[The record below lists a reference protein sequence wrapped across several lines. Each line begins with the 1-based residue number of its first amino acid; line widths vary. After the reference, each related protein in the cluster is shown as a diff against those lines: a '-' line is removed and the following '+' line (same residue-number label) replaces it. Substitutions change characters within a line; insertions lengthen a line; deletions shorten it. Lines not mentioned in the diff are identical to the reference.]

1 MMAQGNILIV
11 DDEKLIRWSMKQNLE
26 SWGYQVSEAEDLKEA
41 HQKVRQES
49 PDLMTLDIR
58 LPDGSGIDFL
68 KVVKNTEADLP
79 VIMIT
84 AFGVVDVAVQA
95 LKMGAYDFIEKP
107 INFEKLENSIR
118 NALEAKRLKTQ
129 LALASS
135 ANHSR
140 FRLENIIGKSEAI
153 RDVLRLIHRLARAS
167 AATLLVQGESG
178 TGKDL
183 VSRALHYE
191 SARRDHPFF
200 ALNCAAI
207 PETLI
212 ETELFGHEKGAFT
225 DAKAIKKGIFEMA
238 DGGTVFLD
246 EISEM
251 SLNLQSKF
259 LRVLEDQT
267 FRRVGG
273 VKDISVNVQV
283 VASTNRDL
291 EAVTREGKFRED
303 LFYRL
308 SVIPIQIP
316 PLRDRRE
323 DIPLLVKHFVEHY
336 NVQFRKQVRD
346 VSPESRNLMMQYSW
360 PGNVREL
367 KNAIERAM
375 ILVDK
380 DQILAEHLPI
390 RITDPAASPVSGIQS
405 SPVVRLPP
413 EGASFEEIEKELLE
427 QALEYAQGNKTRA
440 SKLLHIT
447 RDTLRYKVKK
457 HQLEDPAIRLPGQS
471 ASQPSRAGTH

>member
-1 MMAQGNILIV
+1 MAHETVLIV
-11 DDEKLIRWSMKQNLE
+11 DDEKLIRWSMKQKLE
-26 SWGYQVSEAEDLKEA
+26 SWGYQVTEAEDLKEA
-41 HQKVRQES
+41 ERKLQQDP
-49 PDLMTLDIR
+49 PDLVTLDVR
-58 LPDGSGIDFL
+58 LPDGSGMDFL
-68 KVVKNTEADLP
+68 KLARDTQPHLP
-79 VIMIT
+79 LIIIT

-107 INFEKLENSIR
+107 INFEKLQNSMR
-118 NALEAKRLKTQ
+118 NALEARRLRTQ
-129 LALASS
+129 LDQASTS
-135 ANHSR
+135 NRSR
-140 FRLENIIGKSEAI
+140 FSLENIVGKSKAI
-153 RDVLRLIHRLARAS
+153 QDVSRLIQRLAQAG
-167 AATLLVQGESG
+167 ATVLLVQGESG

-183 VSRALHYE
+183 ASRALHYQ

-212 ETELFGHEKGAFT
+212 ETELFGYEKGAFT
-225 DAKAIKKGIFEMA
+225 DAKVMKKGIFEMA

-291 EAVTREGKFRED
+291 EAATREGKFRED

-323 DIPLLVKHFVEHY
+323 DIPLLVDHFIQRY
-336 NVQFRKQVRD
+336 NTQFRKRVKD
-346 VSPESRNLMMQYSW
+346 VSLEGMNLMMDYSW
-360 PGNVREL
+360 PGNIREL

-380 DQILAEHLPI
+380 DQILASHLPI
-390 RITDPAASPVSGIQS
+390 RIADPTASPLPRSSSG
-405 SPVVRLPP
+405 PVVKLPP
-413 EGASFEEIEKELLE
+413 EGASFDEIEKKLLD
-427 QALEYAQGNKTRA
+427 QALQYAHGNKTRA
-440 SKLLHIT
+440 AKLLHIS

-457 HQLEDPAIRLPGQS
+457 HQLEEPAMRYHAHSAGQRS
-471 ASQPSRAGTH
+471 HADTP

>member
-1 MMAQGNILIV
+1 MAREHILIV
-11 DDEKLIRWSMKQNLE
+11 DDEKLIRWSMKQKLE

-41 HQKVRQES
+41 ERKVQQET
-49 PDLMTLDIR
+49 PDLVTLDVR

-68 KVVKNTEADLP
+68 KLAKETHPSVP
-79 VIMIT
+79 IIIIT

-95 LKMGAYDFIEKP
+95 LKTGAYDFIEKP
-107 INFEKLENSIR
+107 INFEKLQNSLR

-129 LALASS
+129 LDQAYSS
-135 ANHSR
+135 NRSR
-140 FRLENIIGKSEAI
+140 FSLENIVGKSKAI
-153 RDVLRLIHRLARAS
+153 QDVSRLIQRLAQAG
-167 AATLLVQGESG
+167 ATTLLVQGESG

-183 VSRALHYE
+183 ASRALHYH
-191 SARRDHPFF
+191 SSRRDHPFF

-212 ETELFGHEKGAFT
+212 ETELFGYEKGAFT
-225 DAKAIKKGIFEMA
+225 DAKVMKKGIFEMA

-291 EAVTREGKFRED
+291 EAATREGKFRED

-323 DIPLLVKHFVEHY
+323 DIPLLVEHFIQRY
-336 NVQFRKQVRD
+336 NLQFRKRVRD
-346 VSPESRNLMMQYSW
+346 VSPEGMNLMMHYAW
-360 PGNVREL
+360 PGNIREL

-380 DQILAEHLPI
+380 DQILAVHLPI
-390 RITDPAASPVSGIQS
+390 RIADPTASPLPRSPAG
-405 SPVVRLPP
+405 PVVKLPP
-413 EGASFEEIEKELLE
+413 EGASFDEIEKKLLD
-427 QALEYAQGNKTRA
+427 QALQYAHGNKTRA
-440 SKLLHIT
+440 SKLLHIS

-457 HQLEDPAIRLPGQS
+457 HHLEEPAMRYHAHSAGQPPQ
-471 ASQPSRAGTH
+471 ADTP

>member
-1 MMAQGNILIV
+1 MPRESILVV
-11 DDEKLIRWSMKQNLE
+11 DDEKLIRWSMKQKLE
-26 SWGYQVSEAEDLKEA
+26 SWNYQVTEAETLREA
-41 HQKVRQES
+41 QSKLQQDI
-49 PDLMTLDIR
+49 PDLVTLDIK

-68 KVVKNTEADLP
+68 KRITESHPGVP
-79 VIMIT
+79 VIMAT

-95 LKMGAYDFIEKP
+95 LKLGAYDFIEKP

-118 NALEAKRLKTQ
+118 NALEANRLKTQ
-129 LALASS
+129 VAQTSNS
-135 ANHSR
+135 NKSR
-140 FRLENIIGKSEAI
+140 FGLENIVGKSKAI
-153 RDVLRLIHRLARAS
+153 RDVQDLVRRLARAGAS
-167 AATLLVQGESG
+167 TLLVQGESG

-191 SARRDHPFF
+191 SARRDQSFI

-212 ETELFGHEKGAFT
+212 ETELFGYEKGAFT
-225 DAKAIKKGIFEMA
+225 DAKTMKKGVFEMGN
-238 DGGTVFLD
+238 GGTVFLD

-251 SLNLQSKF
+251 HINMQSKF

-273 VKDISVNVQV
+273 VRDISVDVQV

-291 EAVTREGKFRED
+291 EATVKEGKFRED

-316 PLRDRRE
+316 PLRERKE
-323 DIPLLVKHFVEHY
+323 DIPLLVDHFVQRY
-336 NVQFRKQVRD
+336 NTQFRKNVKG
-346 VSPESRNLMMQYSW
+346 VSPEGMKLLENYFW
-360 PGNVREL
+360 PGNIREL

-375 ILVDK
+375 ILVDE
-380 DQILAEHLPI
+380 DRIGVYQLPI
-390 RITDPAASPVSGIQS
+390 RTAETGNSGSATPSTGNHRFKLPA
-405 SPVVRLPP
+405 
-413 EGASFEEIEKELLE
+413 EGAGLDEIEKQLIE
-427 QALEYAQGNKTRA
+427 QALQLASGNKTMA
-440 SKLLHIT
+440 SKLLKIS

-457 HQLEDPAIRLPGQS
+457 HKLE
-471 ASQPSRAGTH
+471 

>member
-1 MMAQGNILIV
+1 MAQTSILVV
-11 DDEKLIRWSMKQNLE
+11 DDEKLIRWSMRQKLE
-26 SWGYQVSEAEDLKEA
+26 SWNYQVLEAENLKEA
-41 HQKVRQES
+41 RRILQHDT
-49 PDLMTLDIR
+49 PDLLTLDIK

-68 KVVKNTEADLP
+68 KQAKQVHPGLP

-84 AFGVVDVAVQA
+84 AFGVVDLAVQA
-95 LKMGAYDFIEKP
+95 LKLGAYDFIEKP
-107 INFEKLENSIR
+107 IDFEKLGNSIR
-118 NALEAKRLKTQ
+118 NALETCRLKVQ
-129 LALASS
+129 LAQVSHS
-135 ANHSR
+135 NTSR
-140 FRLENIIGKSEAI
+140 FSLENIVGRSKAI
-153 RDVLRLIHRLARAS
+153 REVLEMIQRLAQAG
-167 AATLLVQGESG
+167 ATTLLVQGESG

-183 VSRALHYE
+183 VSRALHYQ
-191 SARRDHPFF
+191 SGRRDHPFF

-212 ETELFGHEKGAFT
+212 ETELFGYEKGAFT
-225 DAKAIKKGIFEMA
+225 DAKTLKKGVFEMA

-251 SLNLQSKF
+251 NLNLQSKF
-259 LRVLEDQT
+259 LRVIEDQT

-291 EAVTREGKFRED
+291 EAVVREGKFRED

-316 PLRDRRE
+316 PLRERKE
-323 DIPLLVKHFVEHY
+323 DIPLLVEHFIQRY
-336 NVQFRKQVRD
+336 STQFRKKVGQ
-346 VSPESRNLMMQYSW
+346 VSPEGMKLMMDYSW
-360 PGNVREL
+360 PGNIREL

-380 DQILAEHLPI
+380 DRIDVAHLPI
-390 RITDPAASPVSGIQS
+390 RISDPNSASPMPRASGNS
-405 SPVVRLPP
+405 LVHLPS
-413 EGASFEEIEKELLE
+413 EGAGLEEIEKNLLE
-427 QALEYAQGNKTRA
+427 QALQYSHGNKTRA
-440 SKLLHIT
+440 SKLLKIS

-457 HQLEDPAIRLPGQS
+457 HNLQ
-471 ASQPSRAGTH
+471 

>member
-1 MMAQGNILIV
+1 MAQTSILVV
-11 DDEKLIRWSMKQNLE
+11 DDEKLIRWSMKQKLE
-26 SWGYQVSEAEDLKEA
+26 SWNYQVFEAEDLKEA
-41 HQKVRQES
+41 LKKFQQET
-49 PDLMTLDIR
+49 PDLLTLDIK

-68 KVVKNTEADLP
+68 KQARQIQPGVP

-84 AFGVVDVAVQA
+84 AFGVVDLAVQA
-95 LKMGAYDFIEKP
+95 LKLGAYDFIEKP
-107 INFEKLENSIR
+107 IDFEKLGNSIR
-118 NALEAKRLKTQ
+118 NALETYRLKVQ
-129 LALASS
+129 LAQVSHS
-135 ANHSR
+135 NKSR
-140 FRLENIIGKSEAI
+140 FSLENIVGHSKAI
-153 RDVLRLIHRLARAS
+153 RDVLELIQRLALAG
-167 AATLLVQGESG
+167 ATTLLVQGESG

-183 VSRALHYE
+183 VSRALHYL
-191 SARRDHPFF
+191 SPRRDHPFF

-212 ETELFGHEKGAFT
+212 ETEVFGYEKGAFT
-225 DAKAIKKGIFEMA
+225 DAKTLKKGVFEMA

-251 SLNLQSKF
+251 NLNLQSKF

-291 EAVTREGKFRED
+291 EAAVKEGKFRED

-316 PLRDRRE
+316 PLRERKE
-323 DIPLLVKHFVEHY
+323 DIPVLVEHFIQRY
-336 NVQFRKQVRD
+336 NTQFRKKVGE
-346 VSPESRNLMMQYSW
+346 VSPDGMKLMMSYSW
-360 PGNVREL
+360 PGNIREL

-380 DQILAEHLPI
+380 DRIDVAHLPI
-390 RITDPAASPVSGIQS
+390 RVADPTSTNPLPRASGT
-405 SPVVRLPP
+405 PVVRLPS
-413 EGASFEEIEKELLE
+413 EGAGLEEIEKNLLE
-427 QALEYAQGNKTRA
+427 QALHYAHGNKTKA
-440 SKLLHIT
+440 SRLLKIS

-457 HQLEDPAIRLPGQS
+457 HNLE
-471 ASQPSRAGTH
+471 